1 MIVLMSLIIV
11 PIVMIGTALL
21 LDYLNPFNDIK
32 INLEDYEV

>member
-21 LDYLNPFNDIK
+21 LDYINPFNS
-32 INLEDYEV
+32 ININPEDYEV

>member
-21 LDYLNPFNDIK
+21 LDYINPFTDIN
-32 INLEDYEV
+32 INPEDYEV